1 MSQNTDTE
9 NPFDNDDGFESTETG
24 GFSDDAL
31 DDGFTNASDDD
42 SDGAGFADDDVDTS
56 GFVDSVAE
64 IDEAAEQQQ
73 SQPQQAAQKSFLKT
87 PFGIAVA
94 GIATAAVVGVG
105 VAAFRLT
112 QGGDEV
118 DINAAV
124 LPANPTG
131 EVAAGEVDF
140 GGAREPVVAADAK
153 EVLHEAQPQTAAQ
166 ILNLAKPASQSS
178 PQATLESQAHSAT
191 PTPTPTPV
199 SAPALEV
206 AVSPEFLAEQDE
218 LKKQLQE
225 QKATSEELSKTVA
238 TLNQSLSRLS
248 TMVEKGRESEI
259 LLTEQV
265 KAISDQLE
273 SSKAPAAPIVA
284 AESSKAQTEPVKAVV
299 QNANPNPKASGR
311 ARIPGLHVVDSTS
324 SGKMVVVKK
333 VSNGRVFTMFQGEL
347 INTPKGQFRVNE
359 VLEEGSLLL
368 VGDIYYIDRIAE
380 DYAEVRRAAK
390 PQPEPKKVLETKR
403 EAPAK
408 APEPKAA
415 KISVLKNYTLN
426 AVYGGGKS
434 FGVVTNTGDFK
445 TLKVGDS
452 VQGIGTVQGLD
463 ANGNLKV
470 GNSIIE
476 SVY

>member
-9 NPFDNDDGFESTETG
+9 NPFDNEDGFDSPETG

-31 DDGFTNASDDD
+31 DDGFTNASDGASDD
-42 SDGAGFADDDVDTS
+42 AGFADDDVDTS
-56 GFVDSVAE
+56 GFVDTVAE
-64 IDEAAEQQQ
+64 VDEAAEQQQ

-87 PFGIAVA
+87 PFGIAVV

-105 VAAFRLT
+105 VAGFRLT

-140 GGAREPVVAADAK
+140 GGAREPVVAAEAK

-166 ILNLAKPASQSS
+166 VLNLAKPA
-178 PQATLESQAHSAT
+178 PQPSAQAMLDNQPS
-191 PTPTPTPV
+191 PTPAPV
-199 SAPALEV
+199 SAPALGA

-238 TLNQSLSRLS
+238 ALNQSLSRLS
-248 TMVEKGRESEI
+248 TVVEKGRESDI

-273 SSKAPAAPIVA
+273 SSKAPAAPVVA
-284 AESSKAQTEPVKAVV
+284 AEPGKAQAEPAKAVAE
-299 QNANPNPKASGR
+299 NANPKAAGR

-359 VLEEGSLLL
+359 VLEDGSLLL
-368 VGDIYYIDRIAE
+368 VGDIYYIDRVAE

-390 PQPEPKKVLETKR
+390 PQPEPKKAVEPKR

-463 ANGNLKV
+463 TNGNLKV

>member
-1 MSQNTDTE
+1 MSQNTDTTH
-9 NPFDNDDGFESTETG
+9 PFDDESFDTDQTG
-24 GFSDDAL
+24 AFSDDAL
-31 DDGFTNASDDD
+31 DDGFTNASDDT
-42 SDGAGFADDDVDTS
+42 SDRAGFSDDDVDAS
-56 GFVDSVAE
+56 GFDDAVTGVDEVT
-64 IDEAAEQQQ
+64 EQEQ

-105 VAAFRLT
+105 VAGFRLM
-112 QGGDEV
+112 QGGEEV

-140 GGAREPVVAADAK
+140 GGAREPVVAAEAK
-153 EVLHEAQPQTAAQ
+153 EVVPDAQPQTAAQ
-166 ILNLAKPASQSS
+166 VLNLSKPASQPSA
-178 PQATLESQAHSAT
+178 QVMLDSQAHS
-191 PTPTPTPV
+191 PTPAPV
-199 SAPALEV
+199 SAPALG
-206 AVSPEFLAEQDE
+206 APVSPEFLVEQDE
-218 LKKQLQE
+218 LKKQLQA
-225 QKATSEELSKTVA
+225 QKATSEELSKNVA
-238 TLNQSLSRLS
+238 ALNQSLSRLS
-248 TMVEKGRESEI
+248 TMVEKGRESDI

-273 SSKAPAAPIVA
+273 SNKAPAAPVVA
-284 AESSKAQTEPVKAVV
+284 AEPGKVQTEPAKAVAE
-299 QNANPNPKASGR
+299 NANPHPKAAGR
-311 ARIPGLHVVDSTS
+311 VRIPGLHVVDSTS

-333 VSNGRVFTMFQGEL
+333 VNNGRVFTMFQGEL

-359 VLEEGSLLL
+359 VLDDGSLLL
-368 VGDIYYIDRIAE
+368 VGDIYYIDRIVE

-390 PQPEPKKVLETKR
+390 PQPEPKKAVEAKR

-408 APEPKAA
+408 ATEPKVA

-445 TLKVGDS
+445 TLKIGDS